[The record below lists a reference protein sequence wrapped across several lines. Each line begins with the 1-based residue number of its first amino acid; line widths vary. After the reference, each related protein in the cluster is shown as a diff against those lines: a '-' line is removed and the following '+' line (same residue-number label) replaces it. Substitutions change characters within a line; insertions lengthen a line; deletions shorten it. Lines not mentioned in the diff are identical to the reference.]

1 MAWVVFVSVG
11 AKDQVVGRTREVK
24 VFVPVGLIES
34 VGVVCCVVSRTVC
47 AVVVGEPVAECVTGG
62 ILELGGVGATCE
74 LGAFPVAPSD
84 TVVPELSPREVEY
97 VLP

>member
-24 VFVPVGLIES
+24 VSVPVGLIES
-34 VGVVCCVVSRTVC
+34 VGVVCC
-47 AVVVGEPVAECVTGG
+47 VVVGEPVAECVTGG